1 MCYTTKIL
9 HIKSMTKKQTNLW
22 FTYKISC
29 SFSAQSLRMTTEP
42 TQSADELSQGNLQK
56 KTSKRTIFFFY
67 HLLLFPRSRMKL
79 YAQIYFYLYLQIYRK
94 FVELQQKSEI
104 NLKKDLQHQNRDA
117 DHKAWTINRPFI
129 TQAATFTM
137 NTTLPPSG

>member
-9 HIKSMTKKQTNLW
+9 HIESTTKKQTNLW

-56 KTSKRTIFFFY
+56 KTSKRTIFFFTIFFFFQGQEWNFTLKY
-67 HLLLFPRSRMKL
+67 
-79 YAQIYFYLYLQIYRK
+79 IYIYIYRYI
-94 FVELQQKSEI
+94 ESL
-104 NLKKDLQHQNRDA
+104 
-117 DHKAWTINRPFI
+117 
-129 TQAATFTM
+129 
-137 NTTLPPSG
+137 